1 MLIVSR
7 WWTRHGLRIAMV
19 TLTIGGAWWLRS
31 TNGILL
37 HELYH
42 SLTHPLHL
50 GTTHEQQFENSYILE
65 LQQRIVDLEKQNQ
78 SLQTFADYANTLQ
91 GPTIKAAVIGRSA
104 DHWWQHLI
112 LNRGSRQG
120 VQPGYV
126 VSGPGG
132 LVGRVVEV
140 SPSTSKVLLI
150 TDLTSQIGAK
160 VSRSRAMGVVRG
172 QSNNQV
178 IIEFFDKFPD
188 AKVGDVVTTSSYS
201 RLFPKDVP
209 IGRIESLDNTRDT
222 SPKAVI
228 QLSSPLPILEWVVIQ
243 PFRPLESVDDPLLP
257 GPDSAPNRQKRS
269 S

>member
-1 MLIVSR
+1 
-7 WWTRHGLRIAMV
+7 
-19 TLTIGGAWWLRS
+19 
-31 TNGILL
+31 
-37 HELYH
+37 
-42 SLTHPLHL
+42 
-50 GTTHEQQFENSYILE
+50 
-65 LQQRIVDLEKQNQ
+65 
-78 SLQTFADYANTLQ
+78 
-91 GPTIKAAVIGRSA
+91 
-104 DHWWQHLI
+104 
-112 LNRGSRQG
+112 

-132 LVGRVVEV
+132 LVGRVIEV

-209 IGRIESLDNTRDT
+209 IGRIESLDNTRGT

-228 QLSSPLPILEWVVIQ
+228 QLSSPLPILEWAVIQ
-243 PFRPLESVDDPLLP
+243 PFRPLESVDAPLLP
-257 GPDSAPNRQKRS
+257 GPDSAPKRQKRS